1 MHAATPPSPR
11 RTFTF
16 RWVGLRSLA
25 VALVFLLLIGGDA
38 LFIEPN
44 WIQATH
50 YTIQEPIFTPLKI
63 AQISDVHTDGIG
75 FRERRVLER
84 VSAEKPD
91 IILITGD
98 TVLPERGTYKAAHA
112 FYQGLHAPLGVWF
125 VRGNW
130 ENTITIHHERAFYS
144 SAGVHLLLN
153 ASAHPRPDI
162 WLIGMDDGPSGRA
175 DFNTP
180 MKGVPAGAFVIALF
194 HSPEFFHEVSGRANL
209 ALAGHTHGG
218 QIHIPFVHPFWLPTG
233 CDGMLAGWYQ
243 EKGTRLYVTRGVGM
257 SLARSRICK
266 PHHRAHQVR
275 GLALLLRQYQPSP
288 RSADEP
294 GRSLTFA
301 SSVAEAEVTT
311 RCGEVRRDSRAFPHR
326 PAARTGRLRYLAD
339 QPARSQKHPAWCRKN
354 QRKDCACN

>member
-257 SLARSRICK
+257 SFMPIRFLCRPEVDFITLTPDGTVTHLQTAPSGTSSSR
-266 PHHRAHQVR
+266 A
-275 GLALLLRQYQPSP
+275 GA
-288 RSADEP
+288 SATAV
-294 GRSLTFA
+294 STFA
-301 SSVAEAEVTT
+301 PL
-311 RCGEVRRDSRAFPHR
+311 SR
-326 PAARTGRLRYLAD
+326 
-339 QPARSQKHPAWCRKN
+339 
-354 QRKDCACN
+354 